1 MKKLLLLPILLA
13 LSLTINAQ
21 YEKIDDHVKTVKVE
35 RKDKIEDIAK
45 KITAIS
51 TTEEE
56 KVRAIFSWITLNVDY
71 DVSAFMAGRQPNS
84 NPMNVVRT
92 GKAVCQGYSNLFEAL
107 AAAVEIEAYVVSG
120 FSKGYGF
127 SQRKKLENADHAW
140 NAVKINGKWHLIDAT
155 WGAGYLNQKGIYVA
169 SLQEE
174 YFLSKPEYFIGRHL
188 PEDPAFQMLPCPI
201 TPKEFLKDTAEVRQ
215 LAAKKDQCYSFA
227 DTLNTYSQLDSLQK
241 RIATAKRMVRYFPE
255 NTLTPAMLINQA
267 AYHYSI
273 PLNDPEIPLKEKKEL
288 AQKSLTYYTIAK
300 KIIDKGS
307 GANERQLKRMIDKNL
322 ENVQKFIE
330 FYENN

>member
-13 LSLTINAQ
+13 LSLTISAQ
-21 YEKIDDHVKTVKVE
+21 YEKIDNHVKTVKIE

-51 TTEEE
+51 TTEKE

-84 NPMNVVRT
+84 NPMAVIKT
-92 GKAVCQGYSNLFEAL
+92 GKAVCQGYSNLFEAC
-107 AAAVEIEAYVVSG
+107 AKAVGIEAYVVSG

-127 SQRKKLENADHAW
+127 SHRNKLKNADHAW
-140 NAVKINGKWHLIDAT
+140 NAVKIDDKWYLIDAT
-155 WGAGYLNQKGIYVA
+155 WGAGYLNPKGIYEA

-174 YFLSKPEYFIGRHL
+174 YFLSNPGFFIGRHM

-215 LAAKKDQCYSFA
+215 LAAKKDPCYSFA
-227 DTLNTYSQLDSLQK
+227 DTLNAYSQLDSLQK
-241 RIATAKRMVRYFPE
+241 RIATAKRMVRFFPE

-267 AYHYSI
+267 AYHYSVS
-273 PLNDPEIPLKEKKEL
+273 LNDSQVPLEEKMEL
-288 AQKSLTYYTIAK
+288 AEKSLSYYSMAK
-300 KIIDKGS
+300 KIIAKGS
-307 GANERQLKRMIDKNL
+307 GANERQLKQMIDKNI
-322 ENVQKFIE
+322 ENVKKFIE